1 MAGRKQLLI
10 LFVLCLFTVI
20 SLEAAEPAFIQ
31 DSDALRVPYP
41 GLSRLRVISPSILE
55 LEMINT
61 KPADPDPVES
71 WNFVDADGNFAAPDP
86 TQFQVLVDG
95 APVSVQE
102 IGFKRRP
109 LYAPLAYRDLRVDN
123 SLYLKLASS
132 IQINQ
137 SVVVQNPDQTLWAP
151 STVFQ
156 AAMDPLRFSP
166 AIHVN
171 QEGYVP
177 GFSKKAMVGLYLGSL
192 GEMEISAG
200 TYTLRNE
207 TTGLEVYQ
215 GTLVRRPDVGYTYE
229 PTPYQSVFEAD
240 FSAFNTQGNYRL
252 IVPGLGASMPFR
264 IHRGI
269 AMSFARA
276 YALGLY
282 HQRCGTSTSL
292 PWTRFTHGVCHAA
305 PVSVPLPSS
314 AFGFTWD
321 IISYYSSDYSDNPRH
336 TAPPIQSPSTCLY
349 PFQRTGQIDVSG
361 GHHDAGDY
369 SRYTINSAGL
379 VHYLIFEAD
388 SLPGVAAFDNMGIPE
403 SGDGISDVLQEAKW
417 EADFLA
423 RMQDTEGGFYFL
435 VYPREREYEDDVLP
449 DHGDPQVVWPKT
461 TAVTAAAVGA
471 LAQAGSSPAFKLAY
485 PAVAATYLQKAQ
497 LGWTFLTNA
506 IALHG
511 KDGAYQ
517 KITHYGNNF
526 MHDDELAFAAASL
539 YAATGNPVYHQKLME
554 WFDPSSPD
562 TWRYGWWHLPE
573 FYGAAVRCYAFAAR
587 SGRLTPGQL
596 DPDYLAK
603 CEAEILQAGDDN
615 LLWAQQ
621 NAYGTSFPEET
632 KRFFTAGFYFSSD
645 QAFDMAVA
653 YQVDPKP
660 EYLEAMLSNMNY
672 EGGCNPV
679 NVSFIPG
686 LGWKRQHEVVSQYA
700 QNDRRVLPP
709 SGVPIGQIREGS
721 HALPMY
727 GEELSALVFPFENVI
742 PGPYPFYDRWS
753 DSHNVYTEFVV
764 LNQARGLGTVAFLA
778 ALSGYA
784 TQAWT
789 ATPIQLSTPN
799 ESHTGLPVLAQITSA
814 TPDLSD
820 AKVVW
825 ETRNEWP
832 SYGTNTF
839 TFVPATYGTQW
850 VEVEIQW
857 PDGRRLFGT
866 RELFATND
874 LPTVRLETPQP
885 FMSEDGSSIAT
896 LLIRRQGPLN
906 QDLTVYLYYG
916 GVATVFDDFRTVDE
930 GVPDA
935 IYMPPGVD
943 SVRLDFYAIDDNE
956 PERTETADFY
966 LLSDASY
973 NIGYPDMV
981 TLYVKDN
988 DLGILSVQR
997 NDDGSM
1003 SLAWTTEAGRSYRV
1017 LYKENLGER
1026 NWTPL
1031 SAPMQANSDTMN
1043 WTDTAANLVRQRFYL
1058 IQRLP

>member
-1 MAGRKQLLI
+1 MAGQEEWYKG
-10 LFVLCLFTVI
+10 FVLWLCTAGL
-20 SLEAAEPAFIQ
+20 LAAAEPAFVQ

-41 GLSRLRVISPSILE
+41 GFSRLRILSPNLLE
-55 LEMINT
+55 LELINT
-61 KPADPDPVES
+61 KPPDPDPVEN
-71 WNFVDADGNFAAPDP
+71 WNFFDPDGNFVPPGID
-86 TQFQVLVDG
+86 QIQVLVAG
-95 APVSVQE
+95 TPVPIQE
-102 IGFKRRP
+102 LGFKRRP

-123 SLYLKLASS
+123 SLYLKILGNIQDNQTVLARNS
-132 IQINQ
+132 
-137 SVVVQNPDQTLWAP
+137 DQTLWPPETA
-151 STVFQ
+151 FQ
-156 AAMDPLRFSP
+156 ATKDPLGFSP

-171 QEGYVP
+171 QEGYLP

-192 GEMEISAG
+192 GEMQIAAS
-200 TYTLRNE
+200 TYTLRDEN
-207 TTGLEVYQ
+207 TGLNVYQ
-215 GTLVRRPDVGYTYE
+215 GTLVQRPDFGYTYD
-229 PTPYQSVFEAD
+229 PTPYQSVLEAD
-240 FSAFNTQGNYRL
+240 FSTFSTQGTYRL

-264 IHRGI
+264 IHPGI

-282 HQRCGTSTSL
+282 HQRCGTATSL
-292 PWTRFTHGVCHAA
+292 PWTRFTHGACHAA

-314 AFGFTWD
+314 GFGFTWN

-336 TAPPIQSPSTCLY
+336 TAPPLQSPSTSLY

-379 VHYLIFEAD
+379 VHYLIFEVD

-423 RMQDTEGGFYFL
+423 KMQDTDGGFYFL

-449 DHGDPQVVWPKT
+449 DRGDPQVVWPKT

-471 LAQAGSSPAFKLAY
+471 LAQAGSSPSFKLAY
-485 PAVAATYLQKAQ
+485 PAVAASYLQKAR
-497 LGWTFLTNA
+497 LGWAFLTNA

-511 KDGAYQ
+511 KDGSYQ

-539 YAATGNPVYHQKLME
+539 YAATGDPVYQQKLME
-554 WFDPSSPD
+554 WFDPSDPD
-562 TWRYGWWHLPE
+562 TWRFGWWHLPE

-587 SGRLTPGQL
+587 SGRLTASQL
-596 DPDYLAK
+596 NPDYLAR
-603 CEAEILQAGDDN
+603 CETEILQAGDDN

-645 QAFDMAVA
+645 QAFDLAVA
-653 YQVDPKP
+653 YQVEPKP
-660 EYLEAMLSNMNY
+660 AYLEAMLSNMNY
-672 EGGCNPV
+672 EGGCNPI

-700 QNDRRVLPP
+700 QNDRRMLPP

-721 HALPMY
+721 HNLPIY
-727 GEELSALVFPFENVI
+727 GEELRELVFPSENVI

-784 TQAWT
+784 TQAWS
-789 ATPIQLSTPN
+789 ATSIQLSAPN
-799 ESHTGLPVLAQITSA
+799 QTHTGVPVTTQILSA
-814 TPDLSD
+814 LPDLSE

-825 ETRNEWP
+825 EASNEWP
-832 SYGTNTF
+832 SYGNNTF
-839 TFVPATYGTQW
+839 TFVPTTYGTQW
-850 VEVEIQW
+850 MEVEIQW
-857 PDGRRLFGT
+857 PDGRRLFGA

-874 LPTVRLETPQP
+874 LPTVHLETPQP

-896 LLIRRQGPLN
+896 LLLRREGPLN

-930 GVPDA
+930 GVPDV
-935 IYMPPGVD
+935 IDMPAGV
-943 SVRLDFYAIDDNE
+943 STVRLDFYAPDDDQ

-966 LLSDASY
+966 LLADAAY
-973 NIGYPDMV
+973 NVGYPDKV

-988 DLGILSVQR
+988 DLGILSLQK
-997 NDDGSM
+997 NDDASVT
-1003 SLAWTTEAGRSYRV
+1003 LLWTTESSRTYRV
-1017 LYKENLGER
+1017 FYKENLGQLS
-1026 NWTPL
+1026 WIPL
-1031 SAPMQANSDTMN
+1031 SLPLQAASDTLS
-1043 WTDTAANLVRQRFYL
+1043 WTDSAPPPVGQRFYL
-1058 IQRLP
+1058 IQRVQ